1 MILHLKFEFC
11 FQKNFKKINLKLPKS
26 LFMCVLEPLNL
37 NKRFIA
43 YQNLEDKICFPD
55 ILKIT
60 HIKMSLKWNEIH
72 CVTEG
77 YLKCLDYVAR
87 SEERKIGKSVYT
99 LYYHFKCAFLN
110 ISKQDNF

>member
-1 MILHLKFEFC
+1 
-11 FQKNFKKINLKLPKS
+11 
-26 LFMCVLEPLNL
+26 
-37 NKRFIA
+37 
-43 YQNLEDKICFPD
+43 
-55 ILKIT
+55 
-60 HIKMSLKWNEIH
+60 MSLKWNEIH
-72 CVTEG
+72 CVTKG